1 MAKMFYTIEEVAAKL
16 KKTPDEIKAMAKSG
30 QIQEFRDRDKLMFKV
45 DQIDL
50 LAGGDEESGEV
61 HLDLEDSSSGSAIGL
76 TGSGLDLRDDTGI
89 GLADSREGTGI
100 SVFDTDHGSSA
111 SAHGSKAGSAAG
123 SRAGS
128 GLPLGGSGMAGAV
141 SGETQVG
148 AEAIDDELSLES
160 VGSGSGLL
168 DLTRESDDTSLG
180 AELLEEVYSSDEN
193 IEIPANASG
202 LFEAASAETS
212 SDDMRRGP
220 AVAAMPM
227 MVEVYDGAG
236 SGLGAGLLIGAMV
249 ALVCLAVIAFVGIGG
264 ATPGL
269 ATMIAGNLWVWTG
282 GLAAIA
288 IIAGLIGLFL
298 GKASE

>member
-1 MAKMFYTIEEVAAKL
+1 MAKMFYTLEEVAAKL
-16 KKTPDEIKAMAKSG
+16 KRSPDDVKAMAKSG

-50 LAGGDEESGEV
+50 LAGSDEETGDV
-61 HLDLEDSSSGSAIGL
+61 HLELADSHAGSGLSGRSGG
-76 TGSGLDLRDDTGI
+76 GSGLDMKEDSGI

-100 SVFDTDHGSSA
+100 SIFDTGHGGEEHGGNGATRAA
-111 SAHGSKAGSAAG
+111 SGDTAV
-123 SRAGS
+123 
-128 GLPLGGSGMAGAV
+128 GM
-141 SGETQVG
+141 ETV
-148 AEAIDDELSLES
+148 DDELSLES

-202 LFEAASAETS
+202 LFEAASGDAGVEARPGA
-212 SDDMRRGP
+212 M
-220 AVAAMPM
+220 AMPM

-236 SGLGAGLLIGAMV
+236 SGLGAGLLIGALASMICV
-249 ALVCLAVIAFVGIGG
+249 AIVAFVGLSG
-264 ATPGL
+264 AYPQL
-269 ATMIAGNLWVWTG
+269 ADMFASNLWVWFG
-282 GLAAIA
+282 GLFGVTVVC
-288 IIAGLIGLFL
+288 GLVGLFL

>member
-1 MAKMFYTIEEVAAKL
+1 MAKMFYTIEEVAQKL
-16 KKTPDEIKAMAKSG
+16 KKTPDEVKAMAKSG

-50 LAGGDEESGEV
+50 LAGSDEETGDV
-61 HLDLEDSSSGSAIGL
+61 HLELEDTSAGSGIGL
-76 TGSGLDLRDDTGI
+76 TGSGLDLRDESAGASGI

-100 SVFDTDHGSSA
+100 SVFDTDHGD
-111 SAHGSKAGSAAG
+111 
-123 SRAGS
+123 
-128 GLPLGGSGMAGAV
+128 GGGAKNV

-148 AEAIDDELSLES
+148 GETLDDELSLES

-180 AELLEEVYSSDEN
+180 AELLEEVYSSEDN

-202 LFEAASAETS
+202 LFEAASAGDVDRT
-212 SDDMRRGP
+212 P
-220 AVAAMPM
+220 AMAMPM
-227 MVEVYDGAG
+227 VVEVYDGAG
-236 SGLGAGLLIGAMV
+236 SGLGAGLLIGA
-249 ALVCLAVIAFVGIGG
+249 LAAMICTGLIAFVGVSG

-269 ATMIAGNLWVWTG
+269 ATMFAENLWMYAG
-282 GLAAIA
+282 GLLGIT

>member
-16 KKTPDEIKAMAKSG
+16 KKSPDEIKAMAKSG

-50 LAGGDEESGEV
+50 LAGGDEESGDV
-61 HLDLEDSSSGSAIGL
+61 HLELEDTGSSSAIGL
-76 TGSGLDLRDDTGI
+76 TGSGLELKDDTGM

-100 SVFDTDHGSSA
+100 SVFDTDHS
-111 SAHGSKAGSAAG
+111 GSKAGSAAG
-123 SRAGS
+123 SAI
-128 GLPLGGSGMAGAV
+128 PLTGSGMAEAV

-148 AEAIDDELSLES
+148 ADAVDDELSLES

-180 AELLEEVYSSDEN
+180 AELLEEVYSSEEN

-202 LFEAASAETS
+202 LFEAASAEAS
-212 SDDMRRGP
+212 GDELRRGP
-220 AVAAMPM
+220 AVAMPM
-227 MVEVYDGAG
+227 MIEVYDGAG
-236 SGLGAGLLIGAMV
+236 SGLGAGLLIGALAAM
-249 ALVCLAVIAFVGIGG
+249 VCLAIVAFVGLSG

-269 ATMIAGNLWVWTG
+269 ATMFTNNLWVWTG
-282 GLAAIA
+282 GLAVIT
-288 IIAGLIGLFL
+288 IICGLVGLFL

>member
-1 MAKMFYTIEEVAAKL
+1 MAKMFYTLEEVAQKL
-16 KKTPDEIKAMAKSG
+16 NKSPDEIKAMAKSG

-50 LAGGDEESGEV
+50 LAGSDEESGEV
-61 HLDLEDSSSGSAIGL
+61 HLELEDTSAGSGIGL
-76 TGSGLDLRDDTGI
+76 TGSGLDLKADASSASGSAI

-100 SVFDTDHGSSA
+100 SVFDTDHGTTPA
-111 SAHGSKAGSAAG
+111 VGAA
-123 SRAGS
+123 A
-128 GLPLGGSGMAGAV
+128 

-148 AEAIDDELSLES
+148 GETLDDELSLES

-180 AELLEEVYSSDEN
+180 AELLEEVYTSESEN

-202 LFEAASAETS
+202 LFEAAGAETETRAGA
-212 SDDMRRGP
+212 M
-220 AVAAMPM
+220 AMPM
-227 MVEVYDGAG
+227 MMEVYDGAG
-236 SGLGAGLLIGAMV
+236 SGLGAGLLIGALVAMV
-249 ALVCLAVIAFVGIGG
+249 CVAIISVVGVWG

-269 ATMIAGNLWVWTG
+269 ATMFAENLWMWAG
-282 GLAAIA
+282 GLAGITL
-288 IIAGLIGLFL
+288 IFGLVGLFL